1 VITEEPLFHPLVADW
16 FRRRY
21 GHASPPQQQG
31 WPAIAAG
38 RHTLI
43 LAPTGSGKTLA
54 AFLWCIDRLLRK
66 SLNAEAR
73 SFEAG
78 VHTLYISPL
87 KSLNNDIHR
96 NLQEPLLGLK
106 AAAADQ
112 GLEPPPI
119 RAAVRTGDT
128 TAADRQKL
136 LRKPPH
142 ILITTPESLSLLL
155 TSLKGREL
163 FRRLQ
168 YVIVDEIHSLCGN
181 KRGVHLSLSLERLS
195 RLCGRDPQRIGL
207 SATQRPLSTV
217 AAFLGGGV
225 WNPAQEEIVPRPVT
239 IIDCGMAKRM
249 NLSVLSPLP
258 RFGDLPDASV
268 WPAVV
273 ERLYQLIRS
282 HRTTL
287 IFVSM
292 RSQAEKLTRRLNE
305 RHHQE
310 SGEAEAVF
318 ALAHHGSMSRD
329 LRLEVEQRLKQGA
342 IPAVVATA
350 SLELGIDIGS
360 IDLVV
365 QVESP
370 KSVASG
376 LQRVGR
382 SGHLLNASAQGC
394 IIPLYPADLDDS
406 MAMTRAMQQAAIEET
421 TVPENCLDVLAQHI
435 VAEVAMEPQE
445 RTALYRLFRQSHCYR
460 HLTEHAFNQTV
471 EMLAGQFSDAP
482 LAGLQPR
489 LAWDRINDRL
499 IGRRGSRLL
508 AVLNSGT
515 IPDRGYFAVVL
526 AGDRKKVGEVEE
538 EFVFES
544 KVGDHFFLGN
554 SEWRIQKID
563 RNEIHVSPIQADLPR
578 SPFWKGEPLFK
589 NYSTCAAVG
598 ALRAEAMR
606 QSDPITWLQQNCHCD
621 VAAAE
626 NLYHYL
632 QRQLKLTGRLP
643 TDSTVVVEQF
653 VDASTMPHLVVH
665 APFGSRVTGAWAMVL
680 AAVLTHRYHLEFQY
694 TFDDDGMLFRFPDSA
709 QPLDVNA
716 LFTLSLAEAE
726 RWLLQ
731 GLAVSPLFAVR
742 FRQNAGR
749 SLILPRSRPG
759 KRLPLWLQRLRS
771 ADLQQTVQRYPE
783 FPILAETYRDCLQEV
798 FDWPAL
804 QQVLLKISAAEITLH
819 FVRTLSPSPMAS
831 GLMFRFLA
839 GHMYE
844 YDRMRIPDQAA
855 AVSNELL
862 AEIMGREQPPALLT
876 QELVEE
882 MEKRWLQQ
890 TPDTRARDS
899 EELMQIIEQQGPLS
913 SEELNLC
920 SSQPPQAWL
929 EQLSSSGRIFINPQ
943 NRWSAAGAQ
952 GVHKPADLIQRF
964 LAKRGPKTLLEI
976 GQATGLPDGILRE
989 TLAALTQ
996 DKKLFR
1002 GALLQD
1008 SPETTWC
1015 DPNRFA
1021 ELYRRAVVRR
1031 RAFERPADSAL
1042 LFHALMQ
1049 HKRRTSAAAWMGYYL
1064 PMKAWEQDLGLE
1076 AYADQ
1081 AGLSWAQALKRGEAT
1096 AVAERQN
1103 ETGRTLIAFWPA
1115 CRGALFQS
1123 REELS
1128 RRAAALSGNEQQ
1140 VLRFLHE
1147 NGACFAP
1154 IISDGI
1160 GLSMV
1165 QVFAALRDLAYK
1177 GLAGCDDYSSFL
1189 SVLEAESQTSDNR
1202 DPYNFPARSIQSLHH
1217 RPTRSSV
1224 RLRVQQQRARWF
1236 AINSFSVLGR
1246 EMSPARQAEE
1256 QARLLLQRYGL
1267 VVKEVYRRERGL
1279 LPWPEIF
1286 HQLKRLEWQGEIR
1299 RGCFVQGI
1307 SGLQFALPELLADLE
1322 NPQPAE
1328 PGLVML
1334 ATLDPLW
1341 TLPAATE
1348 KQLWRRNGR
1357 AIEISRINGNHVC
1370 YADDRP
1376 AAVVENF
1383 ARRVQTTDYFSP
1395 QLAGPLAEKLK
1406 GWLRLPIFF
1415 RPRKRLELCAIDD
1428 EPAAHHPLA
1437 TIFINHGFEK
1447 EGEKLILWPSGV

>member
-1 VITEEPLFHPLVADW
+1 VITEEPLFHPLIADW
-16 FRRRY
+16 FQRRY
-21 GHASPPQQQG
+21 GQASPPQQQG

-54 AFLWCIDRLLRK
+54 AFLWCIDRLLRT
-66 SLNAEAR
+66 SLNKETR
-73 SFEAG
+73 SFDSG

-87 KSLNNDIHR
+87 KALNNDIHR

-128 TAADRQKL
+128 TAGDRQKL

-163 FRRLQ
+163 FRRLE

-217 AAFLGGGV
+217 AAFLGGGI
-225 WNPAQEEIVPRPVT
+225 WNPEKEELVPRPVT
-239 IIDCGMAKRM
+239 IIDCGMAKKM

-258 RFGDLPDASV
+258 QFGDLPDASV

-287 IFVSM
+287 IFVAM

-305 RHHQE
+305 RHQQE
-310 SGEAEAVF
+310 TGEAEAVF
-318 ALAHHGSMSRD
+318 AMAHHGSMSRD
-329 LRLEVEQRLKQGA
+329 LRLEVEERLKQGA
-342 IPAVVATA
+342 VPAVVATA

-370 KSVASG
+370 KSVSSG

-382 SGHLLNASAQGC
+382 SGHLLHAGAQGC
-394 IIPLYPADLDDS
+394 IIPLYPADLDDC

-435 VAEVAMEPQE
+435 VAEVSMEPQD
-445 RTALYRLFRQSHCYR
+445 RAALYRLVRQSHCYR
-460 HLTEHAFNQTV
+460 RLTEHAFNQTV
-471 EMLAGQFSDAP
+471 EMLAGRFSDAP
-482 LAGLQPR
+482 LTGLQPR
-489 LAWDRINDRL
+489 LSWDRINDRL

-526 AGDRKKVGEVEE
+526 AGERKKVGEVEE

-589 NYSTCAAVG
+589 NYSTCAAAG
-598 ALRAEAMR
+598 ALRAKVLQ
-606 QSDPITWLQQNCHCD
+606 QSDPVTWLQQNCHCD
-621 VAAAE
+621 AAAAE

-632 QRQLKLTGRLP
+632 QRQLKHTGRVP
-643 TDSTVVVEQF
+643 TDTTVVVEQF
-653 VDASTMPHLVVH
+653 IDATTMPHLVVH

-680 AAVLTHRYHLEFQY
+680 AAALTHQYHLEFQY
-694 TFDDDGMLFRFPDSA
+694 TFDDDGLLFRFPDTA

-783 FPILAETYRDCLQEV
+783 FPILAETYRDCLQDV

-804 QQVLLKISAAEITLH
+804 QRLLRKISAAEITVH
-819 FVRTLSPSPMAS
+819 HVRTLSPSPMAS

-844 YDRMRIPDQAA
+844 YDRTRIPDQAA
-855 AVSNELL
+855 AVSNQLL

-876 QELVEE
+876 AGLVEE

-890 TPDTRARDS
+890 APDTRARDS

-913 SEELNLC
+913 SEELTLC

-929 EQLSSSGRIFINPQ
+929 EQLHSSGRIFLDPQ
-943 NRWSAAGAQ
+943 NRWSVAGAQ
-952 GVHKPADLIQRF
+952 SVQTPAHRIQRF
-964 LAKRGPKTLLEI
+964 LSRRGPKTLAEI
-976 GQATGLPDGILRE
+976 RQATGLADE
-989 TLAALTQ
+989 TLHDALAALTQ

-1008 SPETTWC
+1008 SPETAWC
-1015 DPNRFA
+1015 DPDRFA

-1031 RAFERPADSAL
+1031 RSFERPADSAR

-1076 AYADQ
+1076 VPADQ
-1081 AGLSWAQALKRGEAT
+1081 SAIDWLQALERGEAT

-1103 ETGRTLIAFWPA
+1103 ETGRTLITFWPA
-1115 CRGALFQS
+1115 SRGALFQS

-1128 RRAAALSGNEQQ
+1128 RRAAALSGSEQQ
-1140 VLRFLHE
+1140 VLRFLQE
-1147 NGACFAP
+1147 NGACFP
-1154 IISDGI
+1154 PVISDGV
-1160 GLSMV
+1160 GVSMV
-1165 QVFAALRDLAYK
+1165 QVFAALRGLAYR
-1177 GLAGCDDYSSFL
+1177 GLAGCDDYRSFL
-1189 SVLEAESQTSDNR
+1189 SVLEGESQTSDTHDR
-1202 DPYNFPARSIQSLHH
+1202 FPSLAQSFRPLRHP
-1217 RPTRSSV
+1217 PTRSTV
-1224 RLRVQQQRARWF
+1224 RLRVQQQGARWF
-1236 AINSFSVLGR
+1236 SINSFSVLGR
-1246 EMSPARQAEE
+1246 ELSPARQAEE

-1279 LPWPEIF
+1279 LPWPIIF

-1299 RGCFVQGI
+1299 RGCFAQGI

-1328 PGLVML
+1328 AELVML

-1341 TLPAATE
+1341 TLPQAAE
-1348 KQLWRRNGR
+1348 KPLWQRNGR
-1357 AIEISRINGNHVC
+1357 PIEISRISGNHVC
-1370 YADDRP
+1370 YANDRP
-1376 AAVVENF
+1376 AALVENF
-1383 ARRVQTTDYFSP
+1383 ARRVQTTDYFSA
-1395 QLAGPLAEKLK
+1395 QMAEPLAEKLK
-1406 GWLRLPIFF
+1406 GWLRLPEFF
-1415 RPRKRLELCAIDD
+1415 RPRKRIELCAIDD
-1428 EPAAHHPLA
+1428 QPAAHHPLA
-1437 TIFINHGFEK
+1437 TVFMAHGFEK

>member
-1 VITEEPLFHPLVADW
+1 MITEEPLFHPLVADW
-16 FRRRY
+16 FQRRY

-54 AFLWCIDRLLRK
+54 AFLWCIDRLLHK
-66 SLNAEAR
+66 SLGEEAQ
-73 SFEAG
+73 SFNAG

-87 KSLNNDIHR
+87 KALNNDIHL
-96 NLQEPLLGLK
+96 NLQEPLLGLR
-106 AAAADQ
+106 AAAAER
-112 GLEPPPI
+112 GVEPPPI

-163 FRRLQ
+163 FRWLQ

-217 AAFLGGGV
+217 AAFLGGGI
-225 WNPAQEEIVPRPVT
+225 WNPAREEPMPRPVT
-239 IIDCGMAKRM
+239 IIDCGIAKKM
-249 NLSVLSPLP
+249 NLSVLSPLLN
-258 RFGDLPDASV
+258 FGDLPDASV
-268 WPAVV
+268 WSAVV
-273 ERLYQLIRS
+273 ERLYLLIRS

-287 IFVSM
+287 IFVSI

-305 RHHQE
+305 RHQQE
-310 SGEAEAVF
+310 TGEAEAVI

-329 LRLEVEQRLKQGA
+329 LRLEVEQRLKQGTV
-342 IPAVVATA
+342 PAVVATA

-365 QVESP
+365 QVGSP
-370 KSVASG
+370 KSVAAG

-382 SGHLLNASAQGC
+382 SGHLLHAGAQGC

-406 MAMTRAMQQAAIEET
+406 MAATRAMLQAAIEET
-421 TVPENCLDVLAQHI
+421 TIPENCLDVLAQHI
-435 VAEVAMEPQE
+435 VAEVSIEPQA
-445 RTALYRLFRQSHCYR
+445 RAALYRLFRQSHCYR
-460 HLTEHAFNQTV
+460 RLTEHAFNQTV
-471 EMLAGQFSDAP
+471 EMLAGRFSDAP

-489 LAWDRINDRL
+489 LSWDRINDRL

-515 IPDRGYFAVVL
+515 IPDRGYFTVVL
-526 AGDRKKVGEVEE
+526 AGERKKVGEVEE

-563 RNEIHVSPIQADLPR
+563 RNEIHVCPIQANLPR

-589 NYSTCAAVG
+589 NFSTCAAAG
-598 ALRAEAMR
+598 ALRAEVLR

-621 VAAAE
+621 AAAAE

-632 QRQLKLTGRLP
+632 QRQLKHTGCVP
-643 TDSTVVVEQF
+643 TDTTVVVEQF
-653 VDASTMPHLVVH
+653 VDASTMPHLLVH

-680 AAVLTHRYHLEFQY
+680 AAALTHRYRLEFQY

-709 QPLDVNA
+709 QPLDING

-726 RWLLQ
+726 QWLLQ
-731 GLAVSPLFAVR
+731 GLAASPLFAVR

-759 KRLPLWLQRLRS
+759 KRIPLWLQRLRS
-771 ADLQQTVQRYPE
+771 ADLQQTVQQYPE
-783 FPILAETYRDCLQEV
+783 FPILAETYRDCLQDV

-804 QQVLLKISAAEITLH
+804 QHVLVKISAAEITLH
-819 FVRTLSPSPMAS
+819 FVRTHSPSPMAS

-844 YDRMRIPDQAA
+844 YDRARIPDHAA
-855 AVSNELL
+855 AISNELL
-862 AEIMGREQPPALLT
+862 AEIMSREQPPALVT
-876 QELVEE
+876 TGLVEE
-882 MEKRWLQQ
+882 MEQRWLQQ

-913 SEELNLC
+913 SDELKLC

-929 EQLSSSGRIFINPQ
+929 EQLHRSGRIFLDPQ

-952 GVHKPADLIQRF
+952 AAQTPADRIHRF
-964 LAKRGPKTLLEI
+964 LSRRGPKTLAEI
-976 GQATGLPDGILRE
+976 GQAIGLPDGTLRDS
-989 TLAALTQ
+989 LAALTQ

-1015 DPNRFA
+1015 DPDRFA

-1031 RAFERPADSAL
+1031 RSFERPADSVR

-1049 HKRRTSAAAWMGYYL
+1049 HKRRMSAAAWMGYYL
-1064 PMKAWEQDLGLE
+1064 PMKAWEQDMGLE
-1076 AYADQ
+1076 AHADQ
-1081 AGLSWAQALKRGEAT
+1081 AGLGPPQALERGEAT

-1103 ETGRTLIAFWPA
+1103 ETGRTLIAFWPVS
-1115 CRGALFQS
+1115 RGALFLS
-1123 REELS
+1123 REELN
-1128 RRAAALSGNEQQ
+1128 RRAAALSGNEKR
-1140 VLRFLHE
+1140 VLRFLRE
-1147 NGACFAP
+1147 NGACFP
-1154 IISDGI
+1154 PVISDGVD
-1160 GLSMV
+1160 LSMV
-1165 QVFAALRDLAYK
+1165 QVFAALRGLAYK
-1177 GLAGCDDYSSFL
+1177 TLAGCDDYMSFL
-1189 SVLEAESQTSDNR
+1189 SLLEGESQTSDTRNPFHSTAQPFR
-1202 DPYNFPARSIQSLHH
+1202 PLRRY
-1217 RPTRSSV
+1217 PTRSSV
-1224 RLRVQQQRARWF
+1224 RLRVQQQGARWF
-1236 AINSFSVLGR
+1236 PINSFGVLGR

-1267 VVKEVYRRERGL
+1267 VVKEVHRRERGL
-1279 LPWPEIF
+1279 LPWPMIF

-1299 RGCFVQGI
+1299 RGCFAQGI
-1307 SGLQFALPELLADLE
+1307 SGLQFALPEVLADLE

-1328 PGLVML
+1328 AELVML

-1341 TLPAATE
+1341 TLPAVAE
-1348 KQLWRRNGR
+1348 KQLWQRNGR
-1357 AIEISRINGNHVC
+1357 PIEISRISGNHVC
-1370 YADDRP
+1370 YANDRP
-1376 AAVVENF
+1376 AAVVEKF
-1383 ARRVQTTDYFSP
+1383 ARHVQTTDYFSP
-1395 QLAGPLAEKLK
+1395 QMAESLAEKLK
-1406 GWLRLPIFF
+1406 GWLRLPEFF
-1415 RPRKRLELCAIDD
+1415 RPRKRIELWAIDD

-1437 TIFINHGFEK
+1437 TVFITHGFEK
-1447 EGEKLILWPSGV
+1447 EGDKLILWPSGV

>member
-195 RLCGRDPQRIGL
+195 RLCDRDPQRIGL

-406 MAMTRAMQQAAIEET
+406 MAMTRAMQQAAIEEI

-680 AAVLTHRYHLEFQY
+680 AAALTHRYHLEFQY